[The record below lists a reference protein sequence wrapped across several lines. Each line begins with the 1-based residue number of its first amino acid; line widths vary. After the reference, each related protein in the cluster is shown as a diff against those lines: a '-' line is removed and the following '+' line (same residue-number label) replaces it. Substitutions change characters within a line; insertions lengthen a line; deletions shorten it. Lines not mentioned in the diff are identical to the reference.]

1 MHIIPDGLLYDYIES
16 KKKVIKL
23 LLRFT
28 EIRINASVSHSNL
41 CSWIRMLNG
50 FLKMRHQDQVA
61 SLKPVIVES
70 VVINV
75 RKNRASS

>member
-28 EIRINASVSHSNL
+28 EIKINASTHSNL

-50 FLKMRHQDQVA
+50 FLEMRHQDQVA

-70 VVINV
+70 VMINV